1 MFGGFR
7 NFVSFISLAI
17 TLIASTAFGA
27 VFTTNKTGTV
37 VNQNIFNTSTD
48 VYISGGPQNTNHAG
62 LTDGTYFFQV
72 TDPSGKQLLST
83 DNAVCRQLKVVGGV
97 ITGPS
102 SPCPHAVGTFNPAN
116 GMTPVQLAPFST
128 TDNPGLEFKVW
139 LIAQT
144 SSTSVSTADPKIIN
158 FSKKDSFTDNFKVQ
172 VSAVPP
178 SGSCQPSSSLTVL
191 VSGTN
196 AVAYVPKGNWS
207 VTPVTGVSAVNIE
220 GAAVT
225 PTLIPTANVVNSCA
239 SNSLSGQTVCTAD
252 NNDVYL
258 LSGTTLTNTL
268 SSSGS
273 GLLSFSGGACTNCGV
288 AMDAIHNKAVIG
300 LSLAGSPGFQ
310 VLDLGATPTLEPA
323 FISPSG
329 AISEDPLI
337 DPIRNLLL
345 SAGENNNYEITNIST
360 STSPAFFENPIV
372 GVTFELD
379 SSGEDCTT
387 GIALAPAEFGAPSQ
401 IFIGDLTQAVF
412 TAGAP
417 GTWTAPSQLQSL
429 SESFLAAGAS
439 GIAVAQGTHTGIVSG
454 EFGGDEVT
462 AIALPISSGTGTPAI
477 SDWVSCNIGNG
488 FSNGFDPHTVTA
500 YQSPNSNSA
509 IGVLA
514 NSLANSLAIIDLS
527 QMLDPAIVPRT
538 AGGHR
543 CAAGPLPSSVVS
555 FVPVP

>member
-1 MFGGFR
+1 M
-7 NFVSFISLAI
+7 
-17 TLIASTAFGA
+17 IASTAFA
-27 VFTTNKTGTV
+27 SVFTTDKTGTA

-48 VYISGGPQNTNHAG
+48 VYISGGPQNTNHSG
-62 LTDGTYFFQV
+62 LADGTYFFQV
-72 TDPSGKQLLST
+72 TNPSGKQLLST
-83 DNAVCRQLKVVGGV
+83 DNAVCRQLKVAGGV
-97 ITGPS
+97 IIGAS

-128 TDNPGLEFKVW
+128 SDNPGLEFKVW
-139 LIAQT
+139 LIAET
-144 SSTSVSTADPKIIN
+144 SSTSISTTDPKVIN
-158 FSKKDSFTDNFKVQ
+158 FSKKDSSTDNFKVQ
-172 VSAVPP
+172 VAAVPP

-207 VTPVTGVSAVNIE
+207 VTPITGVSAVNIE
-220 GAAVT
+220 GSSVT

-239 SNSLSGQTVCTAD
+239 SNSLSGQTVCTA
-252 NNDVYL
+252 NNTDVYL
-258 LSGTTLTNTL
+258 LSGTTLTNTF

-273 GLLSFSGGACTNCGV
+273 GLLFFSGGVCTNCGV

-300 LSLAGSPGFQ
+300 LSVAGSPGFQ
-310 VLDLGATPTLEPA
+310 VIDLGATPALEPA
-323 FISPSG
+323 FSSPSG

-360 STSPAFFENPIV
+360 STSPAFFENPIT
-372 GVTFELD
+372 GVTGEFD

-387 GIALAPAEFGAPSQ
+387 GIALAPAEFSAPSQ
-401 IFIGDLTQAVF
+401 VFISDLTQAVF
-412 TAGAP
+412 TPGTP

-500 YQSPNSNSA
+500 YQSPSSNNA

-514 NSLANSLAIIDLS
+514 DALANSLAIIDLT
-527 QMLDPAIVPRT
+527 QMLNPAIVPRT
-538 AGGHR
+538 AGGHH
-543 CAAGPLPSSVVS
+543 CATGPLPASVVH

>member
-1 MFGGFR
+1 M
-7 NFVSFISLAI
+7 
-17 TLIASTAFGA
+17 IASTAFAA
-27 VFTTNKTGTV
+27 VFTTNKTGTA

-48 VYISGGPQNTNHAG
+48 VYISGGPQNTNHSG
-62 LTDGTYFFQV
+62 LADGTYFFQV
-72 TDPSGKQLLST
+72 TDPSGKQLLSA
-83 DNAVCRQLKVVGGV
+83 DNAVCRQLKVAGGV
-97 ITGPS
+97 IIGAS
-102 SPCPHAVGTFNPAN
+102 SPCPHAIGSFNPAN
-116 GMTPVQLAPFST
+116 GMTPVQLVPFST

-144 SSTSVSTADPKIIN
+144 SSTSVSTADPKVIN

-172 VSAVPP
+172 VSTVPP

-207 VTPVTGVSAVNIE
+207 VTPATGVSAVNIE
-220 GAAVT
+220 GSAVT

-239 SNSLSGQTVCTAD
+239 SNSLSGQTVCTA
-252 NNDVYL
+252 NNTDVYL

-273 GLLSFSGGACTNCGV
+273 GLLFFSGGACTNCGV

-310 VLDLGATPTLEPA
+310 FLDLGATPTLEPA
-323 FISPSG
+323 FISPAG

-345 SAGENNNYEITNIST
+345 SAGENNDYEITNIST
-360 STSPAFFENPIV
+360 STSPAFFENPIT

-387 GIALAPAEFGAPSQ
+387 GIALAPAEFSGPSQ
-401 IFIGDLTQAVF
+401 IFISDLTQAVF
-412 TAGAP
+412 TAGTP
-417 GTWTAPSQLQSL
+417 GTWTAPSQLQNL

-514 NSLANSLAIIDLS
+514 NALANSLAIINLN
-527 QMLDPAIVPRT
+527 QMLNPAIVPRT